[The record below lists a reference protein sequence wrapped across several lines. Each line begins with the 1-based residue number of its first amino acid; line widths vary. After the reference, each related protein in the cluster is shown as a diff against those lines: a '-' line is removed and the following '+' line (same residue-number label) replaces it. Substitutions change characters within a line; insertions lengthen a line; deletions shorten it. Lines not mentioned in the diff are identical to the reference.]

1 MSKDNREIK
10 NKFEPIVDTM
20 KWDPDFVQK
29 RDFYISIWVAD
40 GYAPMRSRF
49 KEREIHWK
57 ALYSWNGNESDAHLE
72 EKGSDIFVDLFKKGS
87 EVISLDD
94 FQTLNEINTAIW
106 NTYAP
111 NKNVLRYKLAPKVTE
126 IFQVIRVAKRLMRK
140 FNVVVKVDVTFT
152 NEVDIKDPQL
162 EIIKTVIKDFGRK
175 LMWENASGGYTH
187 ESDDAFT
194 PVKVEAINAFV
205 IY

>member
-1 MSKDNREIK
+1 MNNKDEIE
-10 NKFEPIVDTM
+10 FEPKEGYG
-20 KWDPDFVQK
+20 KWDPDMLPPRRDHFV
-29 RDFYISIWVAD
+29 SILVAD
-40 GYAPMRSRF
+40 GFVPMRSHF
-49 KEREIHWK
+49 KEREISWDVH
-57 ALYSWNGNESDAHLE
+57 YSWNR
-72 EKGSDIFVDLFKKGS
+72 EKRENLYLAERGSDIFTPLFKNGD
-87 EVISLDD
+87 EVISQDD

-111 NKNVLRYKLAPKVTE
+111 NTNVLRYKLAPKLTE

-140 FNVVVKVDVTFT
+140 FNEVVEVKIEFR
-152 NEVDIKDPQL
+152 NEQDIEDPQF

-187 ESDDAFT
+187 ESDEAFT
-194 PVKVEAINAFV
+194 PVKVEVINAFV